1 MADQSSAARRAHV
14 VAGRALL
21 AAGLIASGA
30 VAGGAMPRLHPDGP
44 APRVTLIQ
52 EAADPGPSA
61 TGQSNASG
69 QQAPF
74 AELNQALAAARA
86 RLEELAKAAAVAASA
101 GQAREE
107 VASLKEQNRQLAA
120 EVAALRADRD
130 GLQSAGARIGELTKA
145 AEAAAAEA
153 KRIEA
158 ELVTMRWQNAQ
169 LNTSLARAQAARDRA
184 EADARKNQQVLASK
198 VAALT
203 EAAERSAAEIADLRA
218 QLAARDQDIASAAS
232 ARSGTEA
239 HLAELQET
247 VRNAKAESS
256 GLGEQLDRL
265 RTQLAQAEQERD
277 QARQESSGL
286 RAETERVTSVNR
298 QLEREV
304 GQLRS
309 AASSATDAARQN
321 LVAVESRIKELN
333 AALTGVEPV
342 ANPTAGIHPGLT
354 ETAMPDG
361 GARRSAA
368 SPEPIDRAAATE
380 EASAAPQALAALG
393 TTSAAS
399 APVPPP
405 RKVDVA
411 ATLTPDPAVDAD
423 LDLVKSGGATSQTLG
438 PALPRLIADLPLEPR
453 LQVQSLLVDLDG
465 KVDQRGLMMT
475 VPGAELFAINSDAI
489 EPTAYDALAKV
500 AELIGVYKDRRVLIV
515 GHTDAIGDA
524 SYNKNLSERRA
535 RLVKKFLIDNFAVDG
550 SRLATQGLGEA
561 QPIASN
567 DTSSGR
573 EANRR
578 VEVLILN

>member
-30 VAGGAMPRLHPDGP
+30 AAGGAMPRVHPDWP
-44 APRVTLIQ
+44 APQVTLIQ
-52 EAADPGPSA
+52 ETADPGHGTAGP
-61 TGQSNASG
+61 G

-74 AELNQALAAARA
+74 AELNEALAAARA

-107 VASLKEQNRQLAA
+107 VVALKEQNRQSTA

-130 GLQSAGARIGELTKA
+130 GLQSAEARIGELTKA

-169 LNTSLARAQAARDRA
+169 LNTSLARAQAARERA
-184 EADARKNQQVLASK
+184 EADARKSEQILTGK

-203 EAAERSAAEIADLRA
+203 EAAERSTAEIADLRA
-218 QLAARDQDIASAAS
+218 QLAARDKEIASAAS

-239 HLAELQET
+239 RLAELQET
-247 VRNAKAESS
+247 ARKAKAESS
-256 GLGEQLDRL
+256 GLGEQLNRL
-265 RTQLAQAEQERD
+265 SAQLAQAEQERD
-277 QARQESSGL
+277 QARQELSGL

-298 QLEREV
+298 QLEQEV
-304 GQLRS
+304 GLLRS

-333 AALTGVEPV
+333 AALTGTEP
-342 ANPTAGIHPGLT
+342 AAHPTAAIHPGRT
-354 ETAMPDG
+354 ETAMPEA
-361 GARRSAA
+361 GASRSAA
-368 SPEPIDRAAATE
+368 NPEPIDRPAATKG
-380 EASAAPQALAALG
+380 ASAAPQALAAIG
-393 TTSAAS
+393 TTSAS
-399 APVPPP
+399 APLPPP
-405 RKVDVA
+405 RKMDVA

-423 LDLVKSGGATSQTLG
+423 LDLVKSGGATSQPRG
-438 PALPRLIADLPLEPR
+438 QALPQLIADLPLEPR
-453 LQVQSLLVDLDG
+453 LQVQSLLADLDG

-475 VPGAELFAINSDAI
+475 VPGAQLFTINSDAV
-489 EPTAYDALAKV
+489 EPTAYDTLAKV
-500 AELIGVYKDRRVLIV
+500 AELIGVYKDRRVLIL
-515 GHTDAIGDA
+515 GHTDAIGEA
-524 SYNKNLSERRA
+524 SYNKSLSERRA
-535 RLVKKFLIDNFAVDG
+535 RLVKKFLIDNFEVDG
-550 SRLATQGLGEA
+550 ARLSTQGLGEA
-561 QPIASN
+561 EPIASD

-578 VEVLILN
+578 VEVLILK